1 MNKWL
6 VGVLAIS
13 LLAASICVALVF
25 QQPRPRDP
33 CADGSS
39 GLDLQPGMGK
49 ATGIVVDAGD
59 FLPEG
64 ATPQTYAGASIVIRR
79 AVEAGTYTVGEEEPE
94 RTNYEAGDIVAEAE
108 SGEGGYWQADLDP
121 GRYFVR
127 AFYGESS
134 YSEELLI
141 DIEKDAV
148 LSLRLE
154 LLHGV

>member
-6 VGVLAIS
+6 VGLFAIS
-13 LLAASICVALVF
+13 LLASLICVALVF
-25 QQPRPRDP
+25 QHPRPRDP
-33 CADGSS
+33 SANES
-39 GLDLQPGMGK
+39 GRLGLQPGMGR
-49 ATGIVVDAGD
+49 AAGIVVDASD

-64 ATPQTYAGASIVIRR
+64 ATPQTYVGASIVIRR
-79 AVEAGTYTVGEEEPE
+79 AVEAGTYRVGEEEPE
-94 RTNYEAGDIVAEAE
+94 HTNYEAGDIVAETE

-127 AFYGESS
+127 AFYGDSS

-141 DIEKDAV
+141 DIEEGAV

>member
-13 LLAASICVALVF
+13 LLALSICVALVF
-25 QQPRPRDP
+25 EYPRPRDP
-33 CADGSS
+33 IADESS
-39 GLDLQPGMGK
+39 RLDLQPDMGR
-49 ATGIVVDAGD
+49 AAGIVVDSDD

-64 ATPQTYAGASIVIRR
+64 ATAQTYVGASVVFRR
-79 AVEAGTYTVGEEEPE
+79 AVEAGTYRVGEEEPE
-94 RTNYEAGDIVAEAE
+94 HTNYEAGDTVAEAE
-108 SGEGGYWQADLDP
+108 SGEGGYWQVDLDP

-134 YSEELLI
+134 YSEEVLI
-141 DIEKDAV
+141 DIEEGAV